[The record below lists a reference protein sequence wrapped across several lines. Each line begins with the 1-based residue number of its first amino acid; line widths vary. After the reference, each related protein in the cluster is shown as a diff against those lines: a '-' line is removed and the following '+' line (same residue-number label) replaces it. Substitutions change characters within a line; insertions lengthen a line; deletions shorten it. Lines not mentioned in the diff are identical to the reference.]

1 MMNNPHPIRD
11 YLVPGKRVHLVG
23 IGGVSMCPLAE
34 VLRGM
39 GLTVQGS
46 DMTESDTVKHL
57 RSLGITVA
65 IGHNAENLGD
75 CDFVVRTAAVHD
87 SNPEIAGAVARG
99 IPVYER
105 AQAWGAIMQH
115 YPNALCVSGTHGKTT
130 TTSMCTHIFMAA
142 QADPTVMIGGTLPLL
157 HSGYRVGHGDTIIL
171 ESCEYCNS
179 FLCFYPTVAVILN
192 VEEDHLDFFK
202 DLNDIEHSFHKFAEL
217 VPHAGYVI
225 ANADNQGAMDSVAGL
240 DRSVF
245 TFGLEHPA
253 DCTAANLRDVDG
265 APSFDV
271 MIRGKKYAHVTLH
284 VYGHHNILNALAAA
298 SAAYVLGIPGKA
310 VEEGLT
316 AFTGAGRRPALNKL
330 LTEAENN
337 FCAYALGGGHRHTPE
352 IEQNIAYI
360 TGKDLMKPETWQYI
374 NFQPHLLPQVRG
386 IEVTIYA
393 TCDKDFTNEE
403 VYELYKD
410 FYKDEP
416 FVKVFP
422 ANMPVQTK
430 WAYGTNFVE
439 MTPTFDSRTHRLIVS
454 SVIDNI
460 GKGAAGQAIQN
471 MNLIMGIPETT
482 GLMMPPMYP

>member
-1 MMNNPHPIRD
+1 MIH
-11 YLVPGKRVHLVG
+11 YSC
-23 IGGVSMCPLAE
+23 IGATGYVCGE
-34 VLRGM
+34 VLRMMVNHPDGELVNVLDTY
-39 GLTVQGS
+39 GVGDAISTHHPALRGFYDQTILDLTEENVRETARKSDVVEIVLAEGS
-46 DMTESDTVKHL
+46 RIIDIGADIRFRDVKVWEKWYGDKHTNPQMTHD
-57 RSLGITVA
+57 
-65 IGHNAENLGD
+65 
-75 CDFVVRTAAVHD
+75 AVY
-87 SNPEIAGAVARG
+87 SMPEMNRELAKGKKLIANPG
-99 IPVYER
+99 
-105 AQAWGAIMQH
+105 
-115 YPNALCVSGTHGKTT
+115 C
-130 TTSMCTHIFMAA
+130 
-142 QADPTVMIGGTLPLL
+142 
-157 HSGYRVGHGDTIIL
+157 
-171 ESCEYCNS
+171 
-179 FLCFYPTVAVILN
+179 YPTASTLGLQPMLKTGHIVENTIVI
-192 VEEDHLDFFK
+192 DAK
-202 DLNDIEHSFHKFAEL
+202 S
-217 VPHAGYVI
+217 G
-225 ANADNQGAMDSVAGL
+225 
-240 DRSVF
+240 
-245 TFGLEHPA
+245 
-253 DCTAANLRDVDG
+253 
-265 APSFDV
+265 
-271 MIRGKKYAHVTLH
+271 
-284 VYGHHNILNALAAA
+284 
-298 SAAYVLGIPGKA
+298 
-310 VEEGLT
+310 
-316 AFTGAGRRPALNKL
+316 FTGAGRRPALNKL

-422 ANMPVQTK
+422 SNMPVQTK

>member
-1 MMNNPHPIRD
+1 M
-11 YLVPGKRVHLVG
+11 KRVKVG
-23 IGGVSMCPLAE
+23 IIGGAGYTGGEAIRILVNHDGVELVFVHSNSNAGNL
-34 VLRGM
+34 L
-39 GLTVQGS
+39 S
-46 DMTESDTVKHL
+46 DVHADL
-57 RSLGITVA
+57 
-65 IGHNAENLGD
+65 LGD
-75 CDFVVRTAAVHD
+75 TDMRFTGELDFSGVDV
-87 SNPEIAGAVARG
+87 IF
-99 IPVYER
+99 
-105 AQAWGAIMQH
+105 
-115 YPNALCVSGTHGKTT
+115 LC
-130 TTSMCTHIFMAA
+130 
-142 QADPTVMIGGTLPLL
+142 
-157 HSGYRVGHGDTIIL
+157 VGHGDARKFL
-171 ESCEYCNS
+171 EATPVPASVRVIDLSQDFRLAAGAVLGERTFVYGLPEMNRELAKGKKLIANPGC
-179 FLCFYPTVAVILN
+179 YPTASTLGLQPMLKTGHIVENTIVI
-192 VEEDHLDFFK
+192 DAK
-202 DLNDIEHSFHKFAEL
+202 S
-217 VPHAGYVI
+217 G
-225 ANADNQGAMDSVAGL
+225 
-240 DRSVF
+240 
-245 TFGLEHPA
+245 
-253 DCTAANLRDVDG
+253 
-265 APSFDV
+265 
-271 MIRGKKYAHVTLH
+271 
-284 VYGHHNILNALAAA
+284 
-298 SAAYVLGIPGKA
+298 
-310 VEEGLT
+310 
-316 AFTGAGRRPALNKL
+316 FTGAGRRPALNKL

-422 ANMPVQTK
+422 ANLPVQTK

-471 MNLIMGIPETT
+471 MNLIMGLPETT